1 MTSKKGSGVPARSRS
16 RRAVLLGGG
25 AGSVVA
31 INIFQASRL
40 ATESAQVIQFRAPYL
55 RRAHEINFIYHA
67 GALRENS
74 LDALAEA
81 DFAYRKAGLRP
92 TAARNDDAFER
103 LQALFF
109 AFFDL
114 HLDANGIARPEV
126 RQVGALGLGK
136 KLFNN

>member
-92 TAARNDDAFER
+92 TAARYDDAFER

-114 HLDANGIARPEV
+114 DLHPDSVAGGEIWKVSTLSS
-126 RQVGALGLGK
+126 GK
-136 KLFNN
+136 KFFDD